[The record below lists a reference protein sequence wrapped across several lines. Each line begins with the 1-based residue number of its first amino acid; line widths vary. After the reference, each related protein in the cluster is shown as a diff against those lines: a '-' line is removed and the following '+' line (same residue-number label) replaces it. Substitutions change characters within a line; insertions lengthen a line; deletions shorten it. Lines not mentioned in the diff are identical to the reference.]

1 MEEKLSGFDHVTG
14 VLGKIRNLDDPEESL
29 RSLDDEATSVGR
41 YKDSASWILD
51 SQTFKLWS
59 QKFDSLEP
67 SISTNSDTVSK
78 PILWVSGSYGV
89 GKTTVV

>member
-1 MEEKLSGFDHVTG
+1 MEEKISGFDHVTS
-14 VLGKIRNLDDPEESL
+14 VLGKIRRLDDPEESL

-51 SQTFKLWS
+51 NQIFKLWS

-67 SISTNSDTVSK
+67 SISTTSDTMSK